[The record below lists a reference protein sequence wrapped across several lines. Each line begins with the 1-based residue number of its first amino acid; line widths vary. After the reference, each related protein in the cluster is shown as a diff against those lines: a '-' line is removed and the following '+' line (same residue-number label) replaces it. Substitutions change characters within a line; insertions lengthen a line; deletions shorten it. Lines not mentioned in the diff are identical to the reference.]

1 MQRSLAGLQRIDPAT
16 ARLQELYDAAW
27 YALEEVARE
36 AQAYAEGIEH
46 DPARLAEV
54 ERRRD
59 LLYRLKQKHGG
70 TIEAVVEAGRAA
82 RAELDLLDTVG
93 LDRRTL
99 EARRDAAAAAVT
111 TAAEALS
118 GKRCAAAS
126 ALATAV
132 SARLPELGMP
142 DGRFLVDLP
151 ARERIG
157 PDGAEQVEFRVALN
171 LGHEARPLARVASGG
186 ELARV
191 MLALKVILARLDDV
205 PTLIFDEVDAGIGGR
220 TGLMVGDAMRDVATH
235 HQVFAITHLPQIAAR
250 AHHHIVVA
258 KGAKGGVTTSD
269 VVVVT
274 DEARVTEVARML
286 GGDAESATS
295 REHAR
300 ELLASASVPPT
311 RDRPTAQRARK
322 RG

>member
-1 MQRSLAGLQRIDPAT
+1 
-16 ARLQELYDAAW
+16 
-27 YALEEVARE
+27 V
-36 AQAYAEGIEH
+36 
-46 DPARLAEV
+46 
-54 ERRRD
+54 
-59 LLYRLKQKHGG
+59 
-70 TIEAVVEAGRAA
+70 GRAA
-82 RAELDLLDTVG
+82 RAELDLLDTAG
-93 LDRRTL
+93 FDRHALEDRRV
-99 EARRDAAAAAVT
+99 AAAATV
-111 TAAEALS
+111 AEA
-118 GKRCAAAS
+118 AAALS
-126 ALATAV
+126 VTRRAAAAALATAV
-132 SARLPELGMP
+132 TARLPELGMP

-151 ARERIG
+151 ARDGVG
-157 PDGAEQVEFRVALN
+157 PDGAESVEFRVALN

-250 AHHHIVVA
+250 GHHHIVVA

-269 VVVVT
+269 VSVVT
-274 DEARVTEVARML
+274 DAARVTEIARML

-295 REHAR
+295 REHAK
-300 ELLASASVPPT
+300 ELLMSAAAAAT
-311 RDRPTAQRARK
+311 RDLPTAQRARK